1 MAAGGEFSGGAPIRE
16 DETSTSKYWGN
27 EKDFMIPQPRL
38 RHQDVIFTLFAMY
51 ARPPHSVLPVG
62 ALITLMGD
70 LGFES
75 QGVRSAVSR
84 LKRKGILVSVRHGD
98 HAAYS
103 LDPSMANI
111 MRDGDERIFSETR
124 PDSGGKWVLAT
135 FSVPESQ
142 RSLRHQIRSAL
153 RRLGYGQAGQGLWI
167 APAANL
173 HEAQIS
179 LERQE
184 LSQYVE
190 FFIGNYAGH
199 SDLSVKIGQWWD
211 LEALNASFDE
221 FLELYSG
228 LSGRWREACDSVERP
243 TPLREREAFQIY
255 APMLTVWRRM
265 PYMVPPL
272 PADAVP
278 EDWNGPR
285 VRAIFH
291 ESHQLLSGLAER
303 YVEDTLVGYEPST
316 RTE

>member
-1 MAAGGEFSGGAPIRE
+1 MGGGATSSG
-16 DETSTSKYWGN
+16 ETSTSQPEGD
-27 EKDFMIPQPRL
+27 EETFLIPQPRL

-51 ARPPHSVLPVG
+51 ARPPHAVLPIG

-84 LKRKGILVSVRHGD
+84 LKRKGILVSERHGE

-190 FFIGNYAGH
+190 FFIGNYAGQ

-211 LEALNASFDE
+211 LQALNASFDE
-221 FLELYSG
+221 FLELYSD
-228 LSGRWREACDSVERP
+228 LSERWREDCDSAERP
-243 TPLREREAFQIY
+243 ASHRERDAFQIY

-278 EDWNGPR
+278 EEWNGPR

-291 ESHQLLSGLAER
+291 EAHQLLSGPAER
-303 YVEDTLVGYEPST
+303 YVEDTLDDYEPLA
-316 RTE
+316 RTD